1 MQIELRR
8 FQRRFLDAALA
19 PGVDI
24 ACLSIPRGNGKS
36 YLAAHV
42 LTRCMTPG
50 DVLFQA
56 AKEYLL
62 LAASLTQARIVFRF
76 VRGMLDGKPGYRFE
90 DSTLRIGVTHVPM
103 KTRLRV
109 VSSNAKQAF
118 GIVDTPLV
126 VGDEPGSWLTA
137 QGSLMA
143 DALETAIGKP
153 GSPMKVLYIGT
164 LAPATA
170 GWWHDLVAGGSRGS
184 THVTAL
190 QGDRESWDS
199 WHTIRKANPLTAIS
213 PEFRRKLLEERDA
226 ARSDPRLKARFLRY
240 RLNLPSA
247 DESEVL
253 LTVDDWERM
262 LGREVPERQGK
273 PIVAVDMG
281 SGRAWS
287 AAVCV
292 YQNGRIEAL
301 ASAPGIPDVKGQEK
315 RDRVPPGAYQT
326 LVTRGLLRVSEGL
339 RVQPPSALW
348 AAIVESW
355 GVPVSLVCDRFRLP
369 ELLDAINGACPV
381 EPRVTRWSE
390 SSADIRGLQKAVKD
404 GPFSVA
410 EGSRLLLAES
420 LAAALVKHDDAG
432 NTRMIKNGTHNT
444 GRDDVAA
451 ALALVGGAFDRAA
464 GVRRN
469 GPGYAVV
476 TG

>member
-1 MQIELRR
+1 MQIELRP

-24 ACLSIPRGNGKS
+24 ACLSLPRANGKS
-36 YLAAHV
+36 WLASHI

-50 DVLFQA
+50 DSLFQA
-56 AKEYLL
+56 GKEYLM
-62 LAASLTQARIVFRF
+62 LAGSLTQARIIFRF
-76 VRGMLDGKPGYRFE
+76 VRSTLDGRKGYRWE
-90 DSTLRIGVTHVPM
+90 DSTLRIGVTHVPS

-118 GIVDTPLV
+118 GIVDTPV
-126 VGDEPGSWLTA
+126 VVADEPGSWNTA
-137 QGSLMA
+137 EGTLMA
-143 DALETAIGKP
+143 DALETALGKP
-153 GSPMKVLYIGT
+153 GSALRVIYVGT
-164 LAPATA
+164 LAPAKS
-170 GWWHDLVAGGSRGS
+170 GWWHDLVAGGSRGR

-190 QGDRESWDS
+190 QGNRETWDS
-199 WHTIRKANPLTAIS
+199 WQTIRKANPLTAIS
-213 PEFRRKLLEERDA
+213 PELRHKLLEERDA
-226 ARSDPRLKARFLRY
+226 ARTDPRLKARFMSY

-247 DESEVL
+247 DESEML
-253 LTVDDWERM
+253 LAVDDWERM
-262 LGREVPERQGK
+262 TARAVPERQGK
-273 PIVAVDMG
+273 PIVAIDLG
-281 SGRAWS
+281 GGRAWS

-292 YQNGRIEAL
+292 YQSGRIEAL
-301 ASAPGIPDVKGQEK
+301 ASAPGIPDIAAQEK
-315 RDRVPPGAYQT
+315 RDRVPPGTYQA
-326 LVTRGLLRVSEGL
+326 LVTRGLLHVSDGL

-348 AAIVESW
+348 AAIVENW
-355 GVPVSLVCDRFRLP
+355 GVPVNVVCDRFRLP
-369 ELLDAINGACPV
+369 ELLDAIGGACPV

-390 SSADIRGLQKAVKD
+390 SSADIRGLQKGVKD
-404 GPFSVA
+404 GPFAVA

-432 NTRMIKNGTHNT
+432 NTRMVKDGTHNV

-464 GVRRN
+464 SVRRS